1 MDWTL
6 VAAEWRQFRGEVR
19 TNWRKL
25 TDSEIEAI
33 GGDRVCL
40 ANTIRDSYRL
50 TSEEAE
56 QQISSFEAR
65 SGYFRTV
72 SSR

>member
-1 MDWTL
+1 MDWNV
-6 VAAEWRQFRGEVR
+6 VASEWKQFRGEVR

-25 TDSEIEAI
+25 TTEELEAI
-33 GGDRVCL
+33 AGNRICQ
-40 ANTIRDSYRL
+40 ANTIRESYRL

-65 SGYFRTV
+65 SAYFRTV

>member
-1 MDWTL
+1 MDWNV
-6 VAAEWRQFRGEVR
+6 VASEWKQFRGEVR

-25 TDSEIEAI
+25 TTEELEAI
-33 GGDRVCL
+33 AGNRICL
-40 ANTIRDSYRL
+40 ANTIRESYRL

-65 SGYFRTV
+65 SAYFRTV